1 MTDFINTIL
10 TFFTSVGHLL
20 INIVTSVYDFIVSL
34 PKYTLFMSSLIDW
47 LPGFV
52 IPIFGFAIS
61 LFIVKLILSFL

>member
-10 TFFTSVGHLL
+10 TFFISVGHLL

-34 PKYTLFMSSLIDW
+34 PKYTLFMTSLIDW